1 MVRIDLDAL
10 HREAAAYF
18 RDICKAL
25 EPVEQKRAG
34 VLRHRVVASKRGLR
48 IGVLTVPGVI
58 ALKKRI
64 PSFANSIADARV
76 TDFKLPLVRFAR
88 LAGRHSVGSI
98 ATLSFL
104 ENTPSE
110 RYRALV
116 VS

>member
-58 ALKKRI
+58 ALKRI

-88 LAGRHSVGSI
+88 LAGRRSVGSI